1 MTEVTSD
8 TPTDPFIY
16 PHQRAAFDRLCA
28 VARAYIHSNFERLPI
43 QPRGNLFL
51 VGPSGTGKTHLA
63 HAVAKSMNLE
73 FMPISV
79 SEWVVMSASQR
90 SVSSTWPAIWQFL
103 IHSAKKEGCL
113 IFLDEL
119 DKIGRHNQGDW
130 IRFQT
135 TEVFSLLDRRIP
147 KNLNDLEGDK
157 VSDSRISDAEK
168 VLNTKTIIVAGG
180 AFQEIWDTPPA
191 IGFSTMLETPVQTPD
206 LKRLSDFIPH
216 ELCRRFGS
224 QLVTLPQLQETDYH
238 DMLNRILPSLPSH
251 WRTRYEKLARVGI
264 PEATRL
270 AQGPRFFEEILLEA
284 VVQERLEISSPLQP
298 QPPIL
303 STAHGNLTDIG
314 A

>member
-63 HAVAKSMNLE
+63 
-73 FMPISV
+73 
-79 SEWVVMSASQR
+79 
-90 SVSSTWPAIWQFL
+90 
-103 IHSAKKEGCL
+103 
-113 IFLDEL
+113 
-119 DKIGRHNQGDW
+119 
-130 IRFQT
+130 
-135 TEVFSLLDRRIP
+135 
-147 KNLNDLEGDK
+147 
-157 VSDSRISDAEK
+157 
-168 VLNTKTIIVAGG
+168 
-180 AFQEIWDTPPA
+180 
-191 IGFSTMLETPVQTPD
+191 
-206 LKRLSDFIPH
+206 
-216 ELCRRFGS
+216 
-224 QLVTLPQLQETDYH
+224 
-238 DMLNRILPSLPSH
+238 
-251 WRTRYEKLARVGI
+251 RVGI

-303 STAHGNLTDIG
+303 LPAHGNGTDIG